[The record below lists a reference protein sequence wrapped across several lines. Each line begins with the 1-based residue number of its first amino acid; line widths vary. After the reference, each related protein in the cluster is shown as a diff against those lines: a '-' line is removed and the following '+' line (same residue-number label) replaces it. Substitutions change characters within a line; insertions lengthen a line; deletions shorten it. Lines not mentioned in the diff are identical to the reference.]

1 MELAQRLS
9 TCKQCEKR
17 KFDPNT
23 GLVCSLTLR
32 KPEFEN
38 DCSDFAMDP
47 KEFSKRN
54 AKSYS
59 AEVEGKSSNSM
70 STLGIIAIAILII
83 RMLMRMMRD

>member
-32 KPEFEN
+32 KPEFDN
-38 DCSDFAMDP
+38 DCSEFVIDP
-47 KEFSKRN
+47 KEFAKKN
-54 AKSYS
+54 ARSY
-59 AEVEGKSSNSM
+59 AADVESNST
-70 STLGIIAIAILII
+70 SSGSVWGTIAIILVII
-83 RMLMRMMRD
+83 RIVWRFVRD